1 MDRERGIRYQPS
13 GQNGRTQAPTF
24 LERGREGD
32 KKQSRAVGLCRPNQ
46 EMLPASGPKR
56 LQVAGVKS
64 QACGGGRAISALP
77 GRSKRAAS
85 LSGHQSGRGGK
96 VSYMTQKCKDQR
108 VVQVFSNTLPSTHI
122 HTQRNRCHH

>member
-32 KKQSRAVGLCRPNQ
+32 KRQSGAVGLCRPNQ
-46 EMLPASGPKR
+46 EMPKR

-96 VSYMTQKCKDQR
+96 VSHMTQKCKDQR
-108 VVQVFSNTLPSTHI
+108 VVQVSSNTLPSTHI